1 MDGGTREVRART
13 TIIWLVAILG
23 VSRDWGSAHAGFI
36 TALDSSYAVVV
47 SAEKG
52 FAPAV
57 TGGDSQS
64 EGSTI
69 NALTANGSALATAA
83 PDESILATAAG
94 SATWTSASQGQ
105 VTFTNVGWTTVDAS
119 GFVDLSGGTGW
130 TYSFVSNV
138 TGTFVVNY
146 NITASGESSSNP
158 PLFGLNGFFVYG
170 GLAQSSLGTV
180 FDATGLNTSGSFS
193 MAIAPGQSY
202 WVQIQDSANIYGEL
216 GTSSAHMNG
225 TFDFNVQAAGD
236 PPQGTPE
243 PTSWV
248 LMLIAVGLAGCA
260 AGVRRRGF

>member
-1 MDGGTREVRART
+1 MRTRT
-13 TIIWLVAILG
+13 TIIWLVAIL
-23 VSRDWGSAHAGFI
+23 VFSRDWGSAHAGSI
-36 TALDSSYAVVV
+36 TALASSFAVLV
-47 SAEKG
+47 SDETG

-57 TGGDSQS
+57 TGGNSQS

-69 NALTANGSALATAA
+69 NPETANGSALTTAG
-83 PDESILATAAG
+83 PDQSVLATEAG
-94 SATWTSASQGQ
+94 SATWTNASQGQ
-105 VTFTNVGWTTVDAS
+105 VTFTNVGWTTVDAN

-146 NITASGESSSNP
+146 NITASGESTSNP

-180 FDATGLNTSGSFS
+180 FDATGLNTSGTFS

-202 WVQIQDSANIYGEL
+202 WVQIEDSANIYGEL
-216 GTSSAHMNG
+216 GTSSTHMNG
-225 TFDFNVQAAGD
+225 TFDFNVQAAGN
-236 PPQGTPE
+236 PLQSIPE

-248 LMLIAVGLAGCA
+248 LMLIAVGVAGCA
-260 AGVRRRGF
+260 AGVRRFGF